1 MTSVHSGSILLAV
14 VTLQRLAELAI
25 ARRNTARLVARGAIE
40 HGAGHYPL
48 MVALHAGWLLSLWW
62 FGWARDASLAFV
74 IAYALLQAGRVWV
87 LTTLG
92 ERWTTR
98 ILVLP
103 GLAPI
108 VSGPFRFV
116 RHPNYLI
123 VALELPCVSLAL
135 GLIWHALL
143 FGILNLAMLRH
154 RIRAEDAAYA
164 G

>member
-1 MTSVHSGSILLAV
+1 MPSGSILLAV

-25 ARRNTARLVARGAIE
+25 ARRNTARLVARGAVE

-48 MVALHAGWLLSLWW
+48 MVALHAGWLVSLWW
-62 FGWARDASLAFV
+62 LGWARDASLAFV
-74 IAYALLQAGRVWV
+74 IAYALLQVGRVWV
-87 LTTLG
+87 LSTLR

-116 RHPNYLI
+116 RHPNYLV

-135 GLIWHALL
+135 GLFWHALL
-143 FGILNLAMLRH
+143 FGVLNLAMLRH
-154 RIRAEDAAYA
+154 RIQAEDAAYA